1 MLETIS
7 KKQFFTNA
15 KNNFKQ
21 AQENL
26 EVKAQSDFTRAIE
39 VSHEKPMPTFVSLIN
54 NRMMLT

>member
-39 VSHEKPMPTFVSLIN
+39 VSQEKPMPTFVSLIN